1 MVLVSFFEDETAKQW
16 IQNVDTNFPMYI
28 DPELDLYDIFGF
40 YKTVNVKAQTIFK
53 LVKVAVE
60 TRSIPL
66 LTREIPLV
74 GGRDISGQLGGNLIV
89 DMEGKIV
96 YLYRSARPDD
106 RPPVRDIVNVLP
118 TLK

>member
-40 YKTVNVKAQTIFK
+40 SKTVNVKAQTIFK
-53 LVKVAVE
+53 LVKVAVK

-106 RPPVRDIVNVLP
+106 RPAIAEI
-118 TLK
+118 LKS